1 MAVDQQQAQPQQTP
15 ITITTPTER
24 EIRFERI
31 FNAPRDVVW
40 QAFTDPT
47 LVSEWWGGGAQ
58 VEHMDVR
65 QGGSWK
71 FLGGHM
77 PDGTKFVFEGEYL
90 EVDPPRRLVQTYI
103 NGWMNNMKWLE
114 KMEFEDLGNQTRF
127 TQTSTFDTVEQRD
140 TVLPTVE
147 QGAHFTYSRLDK
159 VLDRLVGA
167 QSK

>member
-1 MAVDQQQAQPQQTP
+1 MTVEQQQAPRQQVP
-15 ITITTPTER
+15 ISITTPTER

-40 QAFTDPT
+40 NAFTDPS
-47 LVSEWWGGGAQ
+47 LVSQWWGGGAE

-65 QGGSWK
+65 PGGSWK

-77 PDGTKFVFEGEYL
+77 PDGTKFVFEGEYI
-90 EVDPPRRLVQTYI
+90 EVDPPQRLVQTYI

-114 KMEFEDLGNQTRF
+114 KMEFEDLGDRTRF
-127 TQTSTFDTVEQRD
+127 IQTSTFDTAEQRD

-147 QGAHFTYSRLDK
+147 QGAHFTFSRLDS
-159 VLDRLVGA
+159 VLTRLTGA
-167 QSK
+167 SR

>member
-1 MAVDQQQAQPQQTP
+1 MTVDQQQAPRQHPP
-15 ITITTPTER
+15 IAITTPSEH

-40 QAFTDPT
+40 NAFTDRT
-47 LVSEWWGGGAQ
+47 LVAEWWGGGAQ

-65 QGGSWK
+65 PGGSWK

-77 PDGTKFVFEGEYL
+77 PDGSKFVFEGEYL
-90 EVDPPRRLVQTYI
+90 EVDPPSRLVQTYI

-114 KMEFEDLGNQTRF
+114 TMEFEDLGDHTRF
-127 TQTSTFDTVEQRD
+127 IQTSTFDTAEQRD

-147 QGAHFTYSRLDK
+147 QGANFTFSRLDS
-159 VLDRLVGA
+159 VLKRLVGA
-167 QSK
+167 SS

>member
-1 MAVDQQQAQPQQTP
+1 MAVDQQQVQREQPP
-15 ITITTPTER
+15 IKITTPGER

-40 QAFTDPT
+40 NAFTDPS
-47 LVSEWWGGGAQ
+47 LISEWWGGGAE

-103 NGWMNNMKWLE
+103 NGWMNNMKWIE
-114 KMEFEDLGNQTRF
+114 QMEFDELGEQTRF
-127 TQTSTFDTVEQRD
+127 TQTSTFESAEQRD
-140 TVLPTVE
+140 MVLPTVE

-159 VLDRLVGA
+159 VLERLVGT